1 MCVWGGVAVGR
12 ASDSFPVSHEFES
25 YQRLRWFPLGKT
37 INQHYLVLVYSR
49 NGFNRDL
56 HQQNCFT
63 IELKLSIINYIMNEA
78 FTLWPYISVNNLF
91 GLLSEYVK
99 LCCLSDSIVV

>member
-25 YQRLRWFPLGKT
+25 YQRLPLFPLGKT
-37 INQHYLVLVYSR
+37 INPHYLVLVYSR

-56 HQQNCFT
+56 HKQNCMFHNR
-63 IELKLSIINYIMNEA
+63 IKVKHYKLYYERSIHVVAIY
-78 FTLWPYISVNNLF
+78 
-91 GLLSEYVK
+91 LS
-99 LCCLSDSIVV
+99 